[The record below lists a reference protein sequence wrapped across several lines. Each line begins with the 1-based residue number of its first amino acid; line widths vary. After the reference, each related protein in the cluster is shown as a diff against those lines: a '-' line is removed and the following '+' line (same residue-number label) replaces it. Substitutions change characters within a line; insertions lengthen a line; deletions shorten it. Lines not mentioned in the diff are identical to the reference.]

1 MQLTWRAAVDTTTQE
16 LSAHDRPG
24 LLADVTKKLADSG
37 LTITKSE
44 VSMQGPRAVE
54 KFVVESDASK
64 EVDAV
69 SMHKVCME
77 IGQTLL
83 EGGSVHYTQ
92 AVTPRA
98 SLYTGAGGGVAAR
111 GGSGGAGGKA
121 RAAGAGAAGK
131 AVRGAG
137 DLNSSDAVLDTW
149 ISSGWA

>member
-1 MQLTWRAAVDTTTQE
+1 VRLTWPAAVDTATQE

-37 LTITKSE
+37 LTITKSK

-54 KFVVESDASK
+54 KFVVESDESK
-64 EVDAV
+64 VVDAV

-92 AVTPRA
+92 AVTPRG
-98 SLYTGAGGGVAAR
+98 SLHTGE
-111 GGSGGAGGKA
+111 GGKA
-121 RAAGAGAAGK
+121 AAAGK
-131 AVRGAG
+131 LVRGSG

>member
-1 MQLTWRAAVDTTTQE
+1 
-16 LSAHDRPG
+16 
-24 LLADVTKKLADSG
+24 LADVTKKLADSG

-64 EVDAV
+64 EVDTV

-98 SLYTGAGGGVAAR
+98 SLYTGAGGGMAAR
-111 GGSGGAGGKA
+111 GGGGGGGAGGKA
-121 RAAGAGAAGK
+121 GAAGK
-131 AVRGAG
+131 TVHGGG